1 VHAYPEEC
9 RVEILRDYEERSST
23 ICSSKKMC
31 LPHAC
36 GRKNLYKEYDSM
48 IRVNIFYPN
57 KEGGRFDL
65 DYYLNTHMPMA
76 IEKLGPSLKGVSVEH
91 GVSGVQPGTK
101 PAYVA
106 MCNYTFDSA
115 EAFLHA
121 PLPITSGGYAK
132 LHGYRTSYAV

>member
-1 VHAYPEEC
+1 
-9 RVEILRDYEERSST
+9 
-23 ICSSKKMC
+23 
-31 LPHAC
+31 
-36 GRKNLYKEYDSM
+36 M

-91 GVSGVQPGTK
+91 GVSGVQPGIK

-115 EAFLHA
+115 EAFLA
-121 PLPITSGGYAK
+121 AFIPQSQVLQGDIPNYTDIEPVIQFSEIK
-132 LHGYRTSYAV
+132 ISQE